1 MNEVKRG
8 EIKLIRFEC
17 DFQQVSTNKY
27 VDTECNSI
35 TFINYGVNQ
44 VSIESVILLQ
54 NQQLAIEGNAGEFTK
69 QRFLLNFGTATP
81 TGNNVVVIRKRYINV
96 D

>member
-1 MNEVKRG
+1 MNEMKKG
-8 EIKLIRFEC
+8 DIKLIRFDC

-27 VDTECNSI
+27 VDTNCNSI

-44 VSIESVILLQ
+44 VQIESVILLQ
-54 NQQLAIEGNAGEFTK
+54 TQQLTIDGNAGEYTE
-69 QRFLLNFGTATP
+69 QRFLLNFGTAAVS
-81 TGNNVVVIRKRYINV
+81 GNNVVVIRKRYINV

>member
-1 MNEVKRG
+1 MNEMKKG
-8 EIKLIRFEC
+8 DIKLIRFEC

-44 VSIESVILLQ
+44 VQIESVQAVIMLL
-54 NQQLAIEGNAGEFTK
+54 
-69 QRFLLNFGTATP
+69 
-81 TGNNVVVIRKRYINV
+81 
-96 D
+96 

>member
-1 MNEVKRG
+1 MNEAKKG
-8 EIKLIRFEC
+8 DIKLIRFEC

-44 VSIESVILLQ
+44 VQIESVIFLQ
-54 NQQLAIEGNAGEFTK
+54 NQQLAIEGNAGEYTK
-69 QRFLLNFGTATP
+69 QRFLLNFGTAAVA
-81 TGNNVVVIRKRYINV
+81 GNNVVVIRKRYINV